1 LYKNKALRVLLIDNY
16 DSFTHNI
23 VSLLNECGVDDVMI
37 VKNDQIDFDVVE
49 NFDKIIISPGPKI
62 PLESGQII
70 ELIQRF
76 APTKNILGICLGHQA
91 IAEAFGATLY
101 QLPHPQHGAQ
111 IPLQIIGAHSLYKN
125 IPQNTIVG
133 LYHSWA
139 VNPENLPTEFLVTAI
154 NLEDVIM
161 SIKHKTLSLHGVQFH
176 PESYITK
183 DGKKMMENWLA
194 E

>member
-1 LYKNKALRVLLIDNY
+1 VQDI
-16 DSFTHNI
+16 T
-23 VSLLNECGVDDVMI
+23 I
-37 VKNDQIDFDVVE
+37 VKNDQIDFDDVE
-49 NFDKIIISPGPKI
+49 KFEKIIISPGPKI
-62 PLESGQII
+62 PSESGQII

-111 IPLQIIGAHSLYKN
+111 IPLQIIGAHGLYKN

-139 VNPENLPTEFLVTAI
+139 VNPENLPTEFLVTGI

-161 SIKHKTLSLHGVQFH
+161 SMKHKTLRLHGVQFH

-183 DGKKMMENWLA
+183 DGKRMMENWLQG
-194 E
+194 